1 MENERYIICFLHDA
15 LRVPY
20 NSVSVE
26 IFCGVKP
33 KIELLFS
40 IPYALS
46 VDIGVDYVGFST
58 EISQELKINLI
69 MVWPFRR

>member
-1 MENERYIICFLHDA
+1 MKALCSLHDA